1 VRLLVFLS
9 LLVALAAARIVLT
22 GGQMTVLD
30 VSPGDPC
37 TAYRDCSSG
46 RVAVYLVRHDKQR
59 FATEVYEGEVLYLVV
74 DLSRIPSVQPTVYP
88 FAVVEVVAPNGTVV
102 NTIRMEGHIVAG
114 IAYGV
119 PVRVEGPVLGRGAR
133 LRLSV
138 GGMSAYV
145 SYDELVCPPVEVV
158 VNASSRYFINETAE
172 AVIYVRNRG
181 QAGYRY
187 TVVYNSTVFGS
198 GAESPFIGAGGT
210 AAIRLTARPRG
221 YVFYDTLSVQVM
233 CRGVVV
239 GEGRASYSVVARRP
253 GPLVLLSPSS
263 LVLRLGEEASVS
275 LRVKNLG
282 GSARVSAVYVNGTAA
297 RAAGAVVPS
306 GGEGEVAFRFVPGA
320 VFRTVE
326 VAVEYVGDDG
336 SPGRDVFL
344 IPASTLVRMS
354 LSAVDSAGAV
364 VPVGIEVDGKTG
376 VEWVSA
382 GVHVVRAPE
391 VVDLG
396 DVRLVFKGWRDGA
409 SGAVRR
415 VEALGNVELVAV
427 YDKLYRVRVV
437 YSPLNVSEAW
447 VPHGGTFRVVVPQFL
462 YVGGSRYRLKSAP
475 TVNGT
480 VVVTAPLE
488 VRAEYVEQFKVEVAL
503 RGEDGWVERREA
515 WADVGEAARVE
526 VPEVV
531 DKGGV
536 RYVFAGWR
544 DGAGGRVR
552 TAAGPASFEALYAV
566 EYRVVVKT
574 PWGERVYWIRKGEEL
589 RVNASE
595 FAPAPP
601 PGVKYEPESPVV
613 VVRGDGPR
621 NVTLSFVKY
630 FFVGVASPYPV
641 VGGGWYREGDVAV
654 LKPEKLQYGFLVVD
668 SFAGWEVGGR
678 VVRDAELRLSVD
690 GPVEVKALWVK
701 DYTQLIVLAVAAGAA
716 VGGVL
721 VLARVRGR
729 RRRVAPLGE
738 EETRPYAE
746 EKTERIEDKTKT
758 R

>member
-1 VRLLVFLS
+1 MRLLVLLFM
-9 LLVALAAARIVLT
+9 LVALAAARIVPT
-22 GGQMTVLD
+22 GGEWTVLN

-46 RVAVYLVRHDKQR
+46 SVAVYLVRHDLRR
-59 FATEVYEGEVLYLVV
+59 FATEVYEGEVLYLVI
-74 DLSRIPSVQPTVYP
+74 DLSRIPSARPTAYP
-88 FAVVEVVAPNGTVV
+88 LAVVEVVAPNGTVV
-102 NTIRMEGHIVAG
+102 NTMRIGGPIIAG

-119 PVRVEGPVLGRGAR
+119 PVRVEAPVLGRGAR

-145 SYDELVCPPVEVV
+145 SYDELICPPVEVA
-158 VNASSRYFINETAE
+158 VNASSSYFINETAG

-187 TVVYNSTVFGS
+187 KVVYSSTVFGS
-198 GAESPFIGAGGT
+198 KEESPFIGAGE
-210 AAIRLTARPRG
+210 AATIRLTARPRA
-221 YVFYDTLSVQVM
+221 YVFNDTLSVQVM

-253 GPLVLLSPSS
+253 GPLVLFSPSS

-275 LRVKNLG
+275 LRVRNLG
-282 GSARVSAVYVNGTAA
+282 GSARVMAVYVNGTV
-297 RAAGAVVPS
+297 AGASETVIPS

-326 VAVEYVGDDG
+326 VAVEYVGEDG

-344 IPASTLVRMS
+344 IPASTLVRVS

-364 VPVGIEVDGKTG
+364 VPVGFEVDGKTG

-382 GVHVVRAPE
+382 GVHVVKAPE

-396 DVRLVFKGWRDGA
+396 DVRLVFKGWRDGVRD
-409 SGAVRR
+409 AVRR
-415 VEALGNVELVAV
+415 VEALGNVKLVAV

-462 YVGGSRYRLKSAP
+462 YVEGSRYRLKSAP
-475 TVNGT
+475 AVNGT

-488 VRAEYVEQFKVEVAL
+488 VRAEYVEQFRVEVAL
-503 RGEDGWVERREA
+503 RGEDGWVEQREV

-531 DKGGV
+531 ERGGV
-536 RYVFAGWR
+536 KYIFVRWR

-552 TAAGPASFEALYAV
+552 TATGPASLEALYAV

-574 PWGERVYWIRKGEEL
+574 PWGERVYWVRRGEEL

-601 PGVKYEPESPVV
+601 PGVRYEPESPVV

-621 NVTLSFVKY
+621 NVSLSFVKY

-654 LKPEKLQYGFLVVD
+654 LRPERLQYGFLVVD
-668 SFAGWEVGGR
+668 TLAGWEVGGR
-678 VVRDAELRLSVD
+678 VVRDAELRLKVD
-690 GPVEVKALWVK
+690 GPVEVRALWVK
-701 DYTQLIVLAVAAGAA
+701 DYTQLIVLAVTAAAA